1 MWVQLQAKYLNDV
14 AGGRTRRPLHAG
26 RGHGWV
32 HGWRRELLLHA
43 RVGNLGT
50 VGPLGPGLG
59 APRRHRLR
67 LRVGAQG
74 RHDGGSYGGGRG
86 VAPRNLLDDGEPR
99 VTLRDDTALVVG
111 SAESN
116 CH

>member
-14 AGGRTRRPLHAG
+14 PGGRTWRPLHAG
-26 RGHGWV
+26 LGHGWV

-74 RHDGGSYGGGRG
+74 RHDGGGRG
-86 VAPRNLLDDGEPR
+86 VAPWNLLDDGEPR
-99 VTLRDDTALVVG
+99 VTLRNYTALVVK